1 MDEGTEQAGS
11 SRRLL
16 WVAGAAK
23 EFGISTPGVK
33 RLIRS
38 GALPTIEMGEAVRIP
53 LAAIDR
59 LVQAE
64 AHKGEEGTSG
74 GSSTRWPR
82 WTNCVPG
89 RRSRSERSSAS
100 ARMSPGSS
108 SSYDRRA
115 GVTAATHRPMRSSAR
130 SRISKP

>member
-11 SRRLL
+11 SRRFL

-59 LVQAE
+59 LVQGE
-64 AHKGEEGTSG
+64 AHKGERGDVRGVVDALATLDEL
-74 GSSTRWPR
+74 
-82 WTNCVPG
+82 
-89 RRSRSERSSAS
+89 
-100 ARMSPGSS
+100 
-108 SSYDRRA
+108 RA
-115 GVTAATHRPMRSSAR
+115 GQAELLREVQRLREDVAGFL
-130 SRISKP
+130 K